1 MSSYIVARYSSD
13 KEPLINCKPHHDT
26 PRRRTARP
34 LLTCALLTTIGVHR
48 WTCIHDG
55 PSDIVLLRDA

>member
-1 MSSYIVARYSSD
+1 MGVDMSSYIVGRYSSD
-13 KEPLINCKPHHDT
+13 KEPLINCNPHHDT
-26 PRRRTARP
+26 PRRRT
-34 LLTCALLTTIGVHR
+34 ALLTTIGVHR